1 MLCDDTRVQQEQER
15 LLFWQQLSQW
25 KAKDSVYHPFS
36 TPYFLFRLWNRLL
49 PLLMKTCIWLAR
61 VAAPECDSLLTAE
74 KLFFFSVEISSSL
87 SVFFSQWST
96 ADHEYP
102 TFTHAIPLPRMSFL
116 TCLKRVPTQFSFL
129 PTLFSKMQFKY
140 YLLQSRVIT
149 ISGVL
154 LVLRS
159 YFLYL
164 NH

>member
-1 MLCDDTRVQQEQER
+1 MIPESNRNKKDFFSGNNSANEKPRTLFTIHSPPPISSSRSGTDFFPCLWRLVYDLLELQPQSVILC
-15 LLFWQQLSQW
+15 
-25 KAKDSVYHPFS
+25 
-36 TPYFLFRLWNRLL
+36 
-49 PLLMKTCIWLAR
+49 WLQ
-61 VAAPECDSLLTAE
+61 
-74 KLFFFSVEISSSL
+74 KNFFFSVEISSSL

>member
-36 TPYFLFRLWNRLL
+36 TPHVLFPLWNRLL

-74 KLFFFSVEISSSL
+74 KL
-87 SVFFSQWST
+87 FFSQWST

-149 ISGVL
+149 TSGVR
-154 LVLRS
+154 LVLCS